1 MRDFT
6 DSIKFSV
13 VRDNLEKNNGRICC
27 EICGKELKSINEC
40 HFDHIE
46 AYAKGGK
53 SIKTNCQI
61 LCSDCNLKKNDKELA
76 DFLLDEKAK
85 KFLEGNI
92 IDEDGLNIKKEN
104 DSLNNINIELEEMT
118 KEKFD
123 IMVSSFIADKGNIT
137 KVDFNRVYNN
147 LPPIKYVYKYYGDF
161 SSLKQE
167 FNLKQIVW
175 NRETIKEALENYVKI
190 HGDIFQKDLK
200 TCNGLPSYP
209 CIIKYYPEYE
219 GLNELKNNLFL

>member
-1 MRDFT
+1 
-6 DSIKFSV
+6 
-13 VRDNLEKNNGRICC
+13 
-27 EICGKELKSINEC
+27 
-40 HFDHIE
+40 
-46 AYAKGGK
+46 
-53 SIKTNCQI
+53 
-61 LCSDCNLKKNDKELA
+61 
-76 DFLLDEKAK
+76 
-85 KFLEGNI
+85 
-92 IDEDGLNIKKEN
+92 
-104 DSLNNINIELEEMT
+104 MT

-190 HGDIFQKDLK
+190 HGDIFQR
-200 TCNGLPSYP
+200 
-209 CIIKYYPEYE
+209 I
-219 GLNELKNNLFL
+219 